1 MVSKFVIGTFGV
13 LGLASCNYAVADT
26 PCDYV
31 KDVQTNWTQQI
42 EKTENIERNVFPYVE
57 DTRKC
62 VMTMNITINGQT
74 YPTEGSYVFGPD
86 MTENLACDNATVNAK
101 KSIISQVSPE
111 VLSANTDM
119 VCKSEDLPK
128 VIAAPQPEVNI
139 VQKPIVIAQNNTV
152 QGEWVD
158 VGNGVTER
166 IISSKV
172 VDNYPNNVV
181 YSNNNNN
188 WGNSIVTGTSNVIGG
203 IFKSI
208 GGVVVTVQTRQRGTC
223 YVNPNN
229 FIKTD
234 CY

>member
-1 MVSKFVIGTFGV
+1 MVNKFVIGTFGV

-86 MTENLACDNATVNAK
+86 MTENNACDNATVNAK

-111 VLSANTDM
+111 ILSAKTEMNCST
-119 VCKSEDLPK
+119 KSQENVQVVESLPQESVIQEGVPVITEK
-128 VIAAPQPEVNI
+128 VIDTTQAP
-139 VQKPIVIAQNNTV
+139 VIQY
-152 QGEWVD
+152 
-158 VGNGVTER
+158 
-166 IISSKV
+166 I
-172 VDNYPNNVV
+172 PNRNKTI
-181 YSNNNNN
+181 N
-188 WGNSIVTGTSNVIGG
+188 IGG
-203 IFKSI
+203 LTI
-208 GGVVVTVQTRQRGTC
+208 GFNNGKQPGKC
-223 YVNPNN
+223 YANWNTGG
-229 FIKTD
+229 TD